1 MNTFNCKLGSTA
13 FTCAAVS
20 IVLLL
25 SAHSVQ
31 ASGTS
36 PEDVYEGR
44 SNNLDILPEGAI
56 NTVPIRLVVSFSLDH
71 APNSPEAKAFLK
83 TWHDSI
89 TVLPD
94 DVDLQIHTQV
104 APSAFQYAVSLT
116 FNNWEEYRVYESRPE
131 FLEYYYE
138 HWKPHVT
145 KAEERVY
152 LLNAPPSE

>member
-1 MNTFNCKLGSTA
+1 MTTFNYKQGSTA
-13 FTCAAVS
+13 LACTVVS
-20 IVLLL
+20 IFLLL
-25 SAHSVQ
+25 SGNSAL
-31 ASGTS
+31 ASGKS
-36 PEDVYEGR
+36 PEEVYEGR
-44 SNNLDILPEGAI
+44 SNNLEILPEGAI
-56 NTVPIRLVVSFSLDH
+56 STAPIKLVVSFSLDH
-71 APNSPEAKAFLK
+71 EPNSPEAKEFLK

-116 FNNWEEYRVYESRPE
+116 FNNWEEYRVYEARPE

-152 LLNAPPSE
+152 LLNALPK